1 MFFYLMPLNIYYWEK
16 LTFSKFVGKAN
27 FSERK
32 FEDMQELWGA
42 KRYQVYSGK
51 RLFWYYYLQVSFVY
65 KTVSQIFL
73 KFLCPGD
80 KKLLSEFLRKWG
92 RFKDIN
98 VFPNILAKNKK
109 TETLFCRWKSADN
122 NDFIIFLSLE
132 NHSIFLLAK
141 EKTCKSIFNTDGELS
156 QNRTEKQIMPFIQQ

>member
-1 MFFYLMPLNIYYWEK
+1 MVNKWRNVFLFDAFKHLLLRKTDVFKICRK
-16 LTFSKFVGKAN
+16 SKFL
-27 FSERK
+27 RK
-32 FEDMQELWGA
+32 KIWG
-42 KRYQVYSGK
+42 YQVYSGK

-132 NHSIFLLAK
+132 NLCTFLLAK
-141 EKTCKSIFNTDGELS
+141 EKTCKSIFNTNGELS
-156 QNRTEKQIMPFIQQ
+156 QNCTEKQIMPFIQQ